1 MTAGATKQELASQDT
16 ISILRHPM
24 PVMAKTW
31 QPDGTISEYG
41 DAKYYALEQREVTD
55 VHALSAL
62 LHELETNPH
71 SCVIR
76 GRFVGEQLAQER
88 DGDDYKPGK
97 VRRALDYFD
106 DQPMH
111 AVLVDVDKFEPLTV
125 DPLADPLGAI
135 DEFVFTMLPDEFKGA
150 SFHWQLSNSFGHPTK
165 SGELRAHLW
174 FWLATPYT
182 SAQLTAW
189 AKAVK
194 FNGDHAMLRTVQ
206 VHYTSTPIMGA
217 GVSDTVPARS
227 GFVHGLFDDAVPLII
242 DESVVAQA
250 VGATVGRRQRLM
262 TVASEDPIVN
272 ALSDQGLIRSQ
283 GRDGGLNVICPF
295 SDEHTTGD
303 GAESSTMYYPP
314 NTGGFAQGNFK
325 CLHASCAHRTR
336 GMFLSKLG
344 VPMEFEG
351 AAPSEFPLVATP
363 EGAAD
368 ELPSFARDRKG
379 GIEATITNTVLAVRR
394 SDLTRV
400 QVAYDGFRDEIT
412 VAPDGAELAW
422 RPMTDADAVAI
433 RMQLESVGFK
443 SAPKELTRDACVL
456 VAAEN
461 TYDSAQLWL
470 ESLAWDGKNRCETF
484 LIDYMGCEDTP
495 YTRAVSLYIW
505 SALAGRVIQ
514 PGVKA
519 DMVPIY
525 EGDQGLRKSSAIE
538 ALSPAPEFFVEI
550 DFDKKEEDTVR
561 TLRGALVGEIAELSG
576 LHTRQIEWIK
586 KFVVRK
592 TEKWVPKFKEFST
605 TFARRLLF
613 IGTTNRTDIL
623 ADETGHRRWLPLHIT
638 MADVAGIIAAREQLW
653 AEGAQ
658 LFQQHGVIWQ
668 QAEELAVEHH
678 DNYTLEDTWETAVA
692 GWLNGEDEFGEGGPK
707 WKHRAFTTADAMAGA
722 LHLSAREQDRMA
734 QKRVSAILRAFGYVQ
749 KTTRIDGVPT
759 RAWRNANARLCDVSR
774 GASSVSDLA

>member
-1 MTAGATKQELASQDT
+1 MTGAVNTQDT

-41 DAKYYALEQREVTD
+41 DAKYYVLEQREVGD

-62 LHELETNPH
+62 LQALETNPH

-76 GRFVGEQLAQER
+76 GRFVGADLAKER

-106 DQPMH
+106 DQPMC

-125 DPLADPLGAI
+125 DPLSDPMGAI
-135 DEFVFTMLPDEFKGA
+135 DEFVFTMLPEEFKGA

-174 FWLATPYT
+174 FWLETPYT

-189 AKAVK
+189 AKAVAFK
-194 FNGDHAMLRTVQ
+194 GDHAMLRTVQ

-217 GVSDTVPARS
+217 GVSDTVAVRS
-227 GFVHGLFDDAVPLII
+227 GFVQGLFGDSVPLTI

-250 VGATVGRRQRLM
+250 VAAAGGRRQRLLE
-262 TVASEDPIVN
+262 VASEDPIVN
-272 ALSDQGLIRSQ
+272 ALSEQGLIRSQ

-295 SDEHTTGD
+295 VDEHTTGE

-325 CLHASCAHRTR
+325 CLHASCTHRTR
-336 GMFLSKLG
+336 GMFLARLG
-344 VPMEFEG
+344 VPLEFEG
-351 AAPSEFPLVATP
+351 ADPSEFPLIAAP
-363 EGAAD
+363 EGAPE

-379 GIEATITNTVLAVRR
+379 AIEPTITNTVMAVRR

-412 VAPDGAELAW
+412 VAPDGVDLAW

-433 RMQLESVGFK
+433 RMQLEAVGFK

-461 TYDSAQLWL
+461 NYDSAQLWL
-470 ESLAWDGKNRCETF
+470 DSLRWDGTNRCETF
-484 LIDYMGCEDTP
+484 LRDFMGCEDTP
-495 YTRAVSLYIW
+495 YTRAVSLYMW
-505 SALAGRVIQ
+505 SALAGRVLQ

-538 ALSPAPEFFVEI
+538 ALAPAPEFFVEI

-638 MADVAGIIAAREQLW
+638 KADVPGITAARDQLW
-653 AEGAQ
+653 AEGAA
-658 LFQQHGVIWQ
+658 LFRQHGVIWQ

-678 DNYTLEDTWETAVA
+678 DNYTLEDTWESAVA
-692 GWLNGEDEFGEGGPK
+692 AWLNGVDEFGEGGPS
-707 WKHRAFTTADAMAGA
+707 WKDRAFTTADVMLGA
-722 LHLSAREQDRMA
+722 LRLASREQDRLA
-734 QKRVSAILRAFGYVQ
+734 QKRVSAILRAFGFVQ

-759 RAWRNANARLCDVSR
+759 RAWRNACGVGSNGSCD
-774 GASSVSDLA
+774 ASSVSDIA